1 MNALLRPQSKVW
13 VLRVLKQLRNL
24 FTGRWLTHLRR
35 GSAEIAQRASKH
47 PLRFAAAGTCA
58 ALGLFVLYLLAS
70 GGAAFRAP
78 ASLSGEPAAAFAQ
91 NTFERARKGAA
102 APVADATAVAVPDLS
117 GSVTY
122 TKFIALVKAHH
133 VAAVVL
139 PARGDTDQVIALHT
153 KAGQFATTVMPN
165 VQLSGPL
172 VNLLVEHQVDVLTNV
187 PPMLSGDDAAAVLR
201 QLLPVALMI
210 GVLLFVVSRAPGGV
224 GTPGEWVTARDN
236 TTRFADVQG
245 VDEAKAELVEAVHHL
260 LDPGAAGDLGAK
272 PPRGVLLVGPP
283 GTGKTMLAR
292 AVAGEA
298 GAAFLRLSGSD
309 FVEMWVGLGARRVRG
324 IFKAARKR
332 APCVIFIDEID
343 SLGRKRGAG
352 TSGGD
357 RESDQTLNALL
368 VELDGFARDD
378 RILVLAATNRL
389 DTLDDALVRPGRFD
403 RHITVG
409 LPDMKGRHAILDA
422 HAKGFR
428 VEEGTDLGV
437 VARGTPGSSGAD
449 LANLVNEAAFAAN
462 RRGAT
467 AIAAVDLESARD
479 RVLMGSERKGLVWRD
494 EERVLTAWHE
504 AGHALAAMLTPESDP
519 VHKATILPRGGALGM
534 VMRLPE
540 HDRFALSRAK
550 LEADLTV
557 AVAGRIAEELKF
569 GEDRISTGAEADIQA
584 ATDLAHA
591 MVARWGMSKRL
602 GFVRWTGADAA
613 IEPPVRQEMKRLI
626 DQAMTRARTLLAT
639 HRVALDRVA
648 EALLERDTLDRT
660 DLSRIVAEAPAPA
673 ITAGPS
679 ESLPA
684 PRKRRARKPAAASHA
699 RGKPHEVPQL

>member
-1 MNALLRPQSKVW
+1 MW
-13 VLRVLKQLRNL
+13 VLRVFKQLRNV
-24 FTGRWLTHLRR
+24 FAGRWIAHLRR
-35 GSAEIAQRASKH
+35 GVAGMVQRLSKH
-47 PLRFAAAGTCA
+47 PRRLVVAGSLA
-58 ALGLFVLYLLAS
+58 GLGLLALYGLAS

-78 ASLSGEPAAAFAQ
+78 ASLDGEAATAFAR
-91 NTFERARKGAA
+91 NVFERARKGAV
-102 APVADATAVAVPDLS
+102 APVGKTTAVPVFDLP

-122 TKFIALVKAHH
+122 TNFISLVKTDR
-133 VAAVVL
+133 VAAAVL
-139 PARGDTDQVIALHT
+139 PTRSDADPVVAFQT
-153 KAGQFATTVMPN
+153 KAGQYATTVLPN
-165 VQLSGPL
+165 PHVSGAV
-172 VNLLVEHQVDVLTNV
+172 VNLLVDHQVDVLTNV
-187 PPMLSGDDAAAVLR
+187 PPMLSAEDAIAILR
-201 QLLPVALMI
+201 QLLPLVLI
-210 GVLLFVVSRAPGGV
+210 LGVLLFVVSRAPGGV
-224 GTPGEWVTARDN
+224 GTPGEWITARKN
-236 TTRFADVQG
+236 TTRFGDVQG
-245 VDEAKAELVEAVHHL
+245 VDEAKAELVEAVRHL
-260 LDPGAAGDLGAK
+260 LDPGAVGDLGAK

-352 TSGGD
+352 SGGGD

-428 VEEGTDLGV
+428 VEAGTDLGA

-449 LANLVNEAAFAAN
+449 LANLVNEAAFAAH

-467 AIAAVDLESARD
+467 AIAAIDLESARD

-494 EERVLTAWHE
+494 EERILTAWHE
-504 AGHALAAMLTPESDP
+504 AGHALAAMLTPDSDP

-584 ATDLAHA
+584 ASDLAHA

-602 GFVRWTGADAA
+602 GFVRWSGADGA

-626 DQAMTRARTLLAT
+626 EQAMRRARSLLAT

-648 EALLERDTLDRT
+648 EALLDRGTLDRT
-660 DLSRIVAEAPAPA
+660 DLSRIVAGADPGEIAVQ
-673 ITAGPS
+673 PS

-684 PRKRRARKPAAASHA
+684 TRQRRIRKPRQAA
-699 RGKPHEVPQL
+699 GKRSIPNVVPQL